1 MEPRIHPKKGVKTIL
16 KADLHIHSNI
26 NSRLPYFPLF
36 YDSVQS
42 VEQILLRAISLS
54 IQIISITDHDSM
66 AGYYKAQNII
76 AKKNLHI
83 LLLPGCEISSRDGHI
98 LAYNIRREIQ
108 KGMSAQETIDAI
120 HAQEGIAV
128 AAHPFNFNSL
138 GTKIF
143 HLPFDG
149 LEGFN
154 STTTIRAMLKVYYAS
169 KSLKIP
175 NLAGSDA
182 HQIQE
187 IGRSLMLFPESVH
200 SVEDLIKSI
209 KSADF
214 KVDFTRTNILTVV
227 YRHIIQNTRF
237 FYEKNI
243 ALTKAQNRSLS
254 SSHE

>member
-1 MEPRIHPKKGVKTIL
+1 MGIHPKKGVETIL

-26 NSRLPYFPLF
+26 NCRLPYFPLF

-76 AKKNLHI
+76 ARKNLHI

-98 LAYNIRREIQ
+98 LAYNIRQEIK
-108 KGMSAQETIDAI
+108 KGMSAQKTIDAI
-120 HAQEGIAV
+120 HAQNGIAV

-138 GTKIF
+138 GSKIF
-143 HLPFDG
+143 HLPLDG

-154 STTTIRAMLKVYYAS
+154 ATTTMRAMFKVYYAS
-169 KSLKIP
+169 KLLKIP
-175 NLAGSDA
+175 NMAGSDA

-187 IGRSLMLFPESVH
+187 IGRSLVLFPESVH
-200 SVEDLIKSI
+200 STEDLIKSI
-209 KSADF
+209 KSGDF

-227 YRHIIQNTRF
+227 YRHIIQNTQ
-237 FYEKNI
+237 FYYGKNVT
-243 ALTKAQNRSLS
+243 LTKTKNRSLS
-254 SSHE
+254 RAHQ